1 MSTEDYNNVFY
12 DVVRPKTFAVGR
24 LLITGATG
32 TMTVGEIITGTTSGA
47 TAILSIYNAAYLD
60 LITIVGA
67 FVSGETV
74 TGTTSTKTATVTKV
88 MVGRK
93 QLALVTVG
101 VDNYSSS
108 ITSVGTAGT
117 AITVYYI
124 ARDKLTSISQEL
136 SIPEEYQMAVFYYV
150 MWNLF
155 TGVDERKSIE
165 YERRY
170 TMALR
175 EAIKD
180 SMSGGVYSG
189 QTLASYDC

>member
-1 MSTEDYNNVFY
+1 MSTETYNNVFY

-24 LLITGATG
+24 LLITGSTG
-32 TMTVGEIITGTTSGA
+32 TMTVGETITGATSGA
-47 TAILSIYNAAYLD
+47 TAVLSIYNAAYID
-60 LITIVGA
+60 LTTIVGSFA
-67 FVSGETV
+67 SGETV
-74 TGTTSTKTATVTKV
+74 TGATSTKSATVTRV

-93 QLALVTVG
+93 QLALVTAAYDEG
-101 VDNYSSS
+101 NSS
-108 ITSVGTAGT
+108 ITSSGTAGT
-117 AITVYYI
+117 ALTVYYI

-136 SIPEEYQMAVFYYV
+136 SIPEEYQMAVYYYV

-189 QTLASYDC
+189 QTLTSYDC